1 MDLANPIHSVIPS
14 VQGDVLAALARS
26 GQPLTG
32 RGVAELVA
40 DRASASGVKAAL
52 RSLVASGLVTAES
65 HRPVILYRLN
75 RHHLAA
81 GSIESLANLRGR
93 LLDKI
98 REHIA
103 AWSVPARG
111 AYLFGSA
118 ARGEGTVESDIDVL
132 IVRPDELNAGDPT
145 WIGQLHAFA
154 SDVTAWTGND
164 CRVTDFSERELG
176 ELLASPERLAKDL
189 RSDAINLTARRLPR
203 IPAVSQ

>member
-1 MDLANPIHSVIPS
+1 V
-14 VQGDVLAALARS
+14 GARS
-26 GQPLTG
+26 RQIGAG
-32 RGVAELVA
+32 A
-40 DRASASGVKAAL
+40 DL
-52 RSLVASGLVTAES
+52 TAEP

-75 RHHLAA
+75 RHHLATE
-81 GSIESLANLRGR
+81 SIESLANLRGQ

-98 REHIA
+98 REHID
-103 AWSVPARG
+103 AWSIPARG

-132 IVRPDELNAGDPT
+132 IVRPDELDAGDPT

-164 CRVTDFSERELG
+164 CRVADFSEREFG

-189 RSDAINLTARRLPR
+189 RSDAINLTDRRVPR
-203 IPAVSQ
+203 MPAVPQ